1 MSHRSL
7 LPLFATLGL
16 LGFACSD
23 NEGDAPTPPGDT
35 TEESTPTTPHTHDAG
50 AQPDAASLDE
60 TTANETTTD
69 EPAGDE
75 AGPSETPEHHADASE
90 SIDAGA
96 DGEISFFQDVLP
108 IYAERCVHC
117 HEPGGIAPFALDNY
131 DDARKWANASLSAI
145 QARTMPP
152 WLTKADGTCNHFQDS
167 AWLSDS
173 EIDTV
178 RQWVDQGILEGKTRS
193 IDAKPGETLDATLT
207 LATPVYTPHAAGG
220 DYARYDDYH
229 CFIVDAADGLD
240 QFLTSYEVIPGN
252 PALVHHVV
260 LMTVDPNMV
269 VTEDGK
275 TNRDLIEAMDAKS
288 PDVEGWT
295 CFGAAGDGVAVSG
308 NPVVWAPGQG
318 VLRYPDKT
326 GLFLDSREQLVIQVH
341 YNLSNPELAGASDQT
356 RIALHLEPEVER
368 PGQFVLPDGLL
379 STLFEGEP
387 ATLPPG
393 QADYAYSWAMPLS
406 EPLEEAG
413 VEAFDVYG
421 VFPHMHELGTSMSVT
436 FTREGEAD
444 TCVADVPRWDFD
456 WQLFYRFEEP
466 LVVTADQT
474 LEVTCHFDTRG
485 REEPTLPGWGTQNE
499 MCLAGLFMVPHAA
512 P

>member
-1 MSHRSL
+1 MSHRTL

-16 LGFACSD
+16 FGFACSD
-23 NEGDAPTPPGDT
+23 DDDSPSSSPAES
-35 TEESTPTTPHTHDAG
+35 TEEPSPPAHDAG
-50 AQPDAASLDE
+50 HDHVDAGS
-60 TTANETTTD
+60 ETTTHEHTSD
-69 EPAGDE
+69 DTTGQNSAPDTSNDTGD
-75 AGPSETPEHHADASE
+75 T
-90 SIDAGA
+90 IDAGS
-96 DGEISFFQDVLP
+96 GEVSFFQDVLP
-108 IYAERCVHC
+108 VYAERCVHC

-145 QARTMPP
+145 QNRTMPP

-167 AWLSDS
+167 AWLSDA
-173 EIDTV
+173 EIRVV
-178 RQWVDQGILEGKTRS
+178 RDWVDQGTLEGTPRS
-193 IDAKPGETLDATLT
+193 IEPKPADSLDATLT
-207 LATPVYTPHAAGG
+207 LTTPVYTPHAAGG

-229 CFIVDAADGLD
+229 CFIVDAPEGLD

-275 TNRDLIEAMDAKS
+275 TNRDLIDAMDAES

-326 GLFLDSREQLVIQVH
+326 GLLLDSRELLVVQLH
-341 YNLSNPELAGASDQT
+341 YNLSNPELSGESDQT
-356 RIALHLEPEVER
+356 KIALHLEPEVER
-368 PGQFVLPDGLL
+368 PGQYTLPDGLL
-379 STLFEGEP
+379 ETLFGDQP

-393 QADYAYSWAMPLS
+393 EADYAYTWSLPLRGA
-406 EPLEEAG
+406 LEEAG

-436 FTREGEAD
+436 LKRDGETD
-444 TCVADVPRWDFD
+444 TCVADVPHWDFD
-456 WQLFYRFEEP
+456 WQMFYRFEEP

-499 MCLAGLFMVPHAA
+499 MCLAGLFIVPRSA

>member
-1 MSHRSL
+1 MSHRTL
-7 LPLFATLGL
+7 LPLLATLGL
-16 LGFACSD
+16 FGFACSD
-23 NEGDAPTPPGDT
+23 DDD
-35 TEESTPTTPHTHDAG
+35 STAIPSG
-50 AQPDAASLDE
+50 E
-60 TTANETTTD
+60 TTD
-69 EPAGDE
+69 EPSPPSPHAYDAGHDQGDAAPDTTHEHTASDDTADE
-75 AGPSETPEHHADASE
+75 ATAPETSGHQADTDDSV
-90 SIDAGA
+90 DAA
-96 DGEISFFQDVLP
+96 TPGEVSFFQDVLP

-117 HEPGGIAPFALDNY
+117 HEPGGVAPFALDNY

-167 AWLSDS
+167 AWLSDA
-173 EIDTV
+173 EIDVV
-178 RQWVDQGILEGKTRS
+178 RDWVDQGTLEGEART
-193 IDAKPGETLDATLT
+193 IDPKPGDTLDATLT
-207 LATPVYTPHAAGG
+207 LTTPVYTPHAAGG
-220 DYARYDDYH
+220 DLARYDDYH
-229 CFIVDAADGLD
+229 CFIVDAPEGLD

-260 LMTVDPNMV
+260 VMTVDPTMV

-275 TNRDLIEAMDAKS
+275 TNRDLIEAMDAES

-341 YNLSNPELAGASDQT
+341 YNLSNPEREGESDQT
-356 RIALHLEPEVER
+356 KVALHLEPEVER

-379 STLFEGEP
+379 ETLFGGET

-393 QADYAYSWAMPLS
+393 EKDYAYSWSLPLS

-421 VFPHMHELGTSMSVT
+421 VFPHMHELGTSMSVK
-436 FTREGEAD
+436 FTREGAAD

-499 MCLAGLFMVPHAA
+499 MCLAGLFMVPHTEQ
-512 P
+512 